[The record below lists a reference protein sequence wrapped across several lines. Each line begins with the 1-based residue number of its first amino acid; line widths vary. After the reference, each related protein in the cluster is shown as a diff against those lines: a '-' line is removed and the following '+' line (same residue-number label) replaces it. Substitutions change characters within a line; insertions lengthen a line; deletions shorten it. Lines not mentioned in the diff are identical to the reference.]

1 LTNTNYWLFPI
12 PYSDVLADPDVTQ
25 NPGY

>member
-1 LTNTNYWLFPI
+1 M
-12 PYSDVLADPDVTQ
+12 PYSDILSDPDVTQ